1 MTIPVI
7 LDKQHLCVVIV
18 VAVKSKTKQN
28 KKTNKVI
35 EWDVTILIESKVEQ
49 QQQQRIWSWKKG
61 PYKNNNNM
69 EMFDKCTLNHLT
81 VISQYY
87 SL

>member
-18 VAVKSKTKQN
+18 VVVVAVKSKIKQN

-49 QQQQRIWSWKKG
+49 QQRIWSWKKG
-61 PYKNNNNM
+61 
-69 EMFDKCTLNHLT
+69 TL
-81 VISQYY
+81 QK
-87 SL
+87 